1 MRIVTRVSGES
12 CVKRGFVIILPF
24 ATMSEATT
32 RGIRVEVAASYV
44 PERSAPER
52 SQYFFS
58 YNVRV
63 SNVGAEAAQLVSRRW
78 VITDGDGKVQ
88 VVEGPGVVGE
98 QPLLA
103 PGSSFEYTSFCP
115 LPTSYGTMHGAYRMV
130 CPGGDT
136 FDATIAPF
144 TLAVPNSIN

>member
-1 MRIVTRVSGES
+1 MRGS
-12 CVKRGFVIILPF
+12 ILLFPR
-24 ATMSEATT
+24 MSEATT
-32 RGIRVEVAASYV
+32 RGIRVEVEAEYI

-58 YNVRV
+58 YDVRI
-63 SNVGAEAAQLVSRRW
+63 SNVGTEAAQLVSRRW
-78 VITDGDGKVQ
+78 LITDGEGKVQ

-98 QPLLA
+98 QPLLT

-115 LPTSYGTMHGAYRMV
+115 LPTSYGTMHGTYRMV
-130 CPGGDT
+130 SPDGGT

>member
-1 MRIVTRVSGES
+1 
-12 CVKRGFVIILPF
+12 
-24 ATMSEATT
+24 MSEATT
-32 RGIRVEVAASYV
+32 RGIRVEVEADYV

-58 YNVRV
+58 YDVRV
-63 SNVGAEAAQLVSRRW
+63 SNVGTEAAQLVSRRW
-78 VITDGDGKVQ
+78 VITDGEGQVQ

-103 PGSSFEYTSFCP
+103 PGSSFEYRSFCP
-115 LPTSYGTMHGAYRMV
+115 LPTPYGTMHGSYRMV
-130 CPGGDT
+130 CPGGEA

-144 TLAVPNSIN
+144 TLALPNSIN